1 METVKFEKDSSVKQ
15 TVQLS
20 IKEYS
25 TIQIALWTLQNEIKT
40 KMSQADNQADINEL
54 YVYDQEV
61 TELKH
66 DLKDA
71 FSFGDYLKF

>member
-25 TIQIALWTLQNEIKT
+25 TIQIALWNLQNEIKT
-40 KMSQADNQADINEL
+40 KMAQADNQADINEL
-54 YVYDQEV
+54 YVYAQEV

>member
-25 TIQIALWTLQNEIKT
+25 TIQIALWALQNEIKT

-54 YVYDQEV
+54 YVYAQEV

>member
-25 TIQIALWTLQNEIKT
+25 TIQIALWALQNEIKT
-40 KMSQADNQADINEL
+40 KMAQADNQADINEL
-54 YVYDQEV
+54 YVYAQEV